1 LVGIHTILQVNTV
14 WSGRFDQL
22 SRRASK
28 NAPDFSY
35 GKNPEGNRW
44 SRR

>member
-1 LVGIHTILQVNTV
+1 MIQI
-14 WSGRFDQL
+14 

-35 GKNPEGNRW
+35 GKNPAGNVEAEGKFQSELW
-44 SRR
+44 